1 MLKAVAILLQIVCH
15 VLNLVPGWQVLWS
28 ARLGEGLFL
37 CVNVLCYFRVITF
50 CVWCFCCFMWV
61 IVDGSDVCRSA
72 VHDEQQRNIISTSSS
87 RRFRC
92 GRLQLVLGNAVPGQ
106 LWAPRWVSDSYDTSL
121 GRLIVICDVVRNAVL
136 TNVVCTWYIV
146 LMNENII
153 VLLCCKQSSINVD
166 WTDSEFIFDLICLY
180 WFARN
185 I

>member
-1 MLKAVAILLQIVCH
+1 MLKAVVILLQIVCH

-61 IVDGSDVCRSA
+61 VVDGSDICRSA

-106 LWAPRWVSDSYDTSL
+106 LWAPRWVSDSYDTLPRQIDYLSRRCEACCSHKRCL
-121 GRLIVICDVVRNAVL
+121 YSALAYVIDILCWWMK
-136 TNVVCTWYIV
+136 T
-146 LMNENII
+146 
-153 VLLCCKQSSINVD
+153 LLCCSAVNNR
-166 WTDSEFIFDLICLY
+166 Y
-180 WFARN
+180 
-185 I
+185 